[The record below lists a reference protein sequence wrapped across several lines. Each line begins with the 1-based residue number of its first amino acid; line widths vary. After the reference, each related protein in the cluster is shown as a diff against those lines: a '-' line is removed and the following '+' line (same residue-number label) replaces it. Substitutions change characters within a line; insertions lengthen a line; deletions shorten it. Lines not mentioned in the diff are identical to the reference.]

1 MALSSKTANVANVD
15 IKAENIR
22 LQDNNMHDKIGR
34 FYAGGCSY
42 DGLADAEVGNATVHI
57 SGNFYLGDATTPLTD
72 ADIPRHIN
80 MTGYVDSSGQ
90 APITGK
96 AELYI
101 NNILQKLNWAKTAD
115 TSWYNDNDTSFTL
128 SSGEQLAGLA
138 SLVNDGNDF
147 SQKTI
152 QLGQDIDLDN
162 REWTPIGKSD
172 KVFKGNFVGD
182 GHTILNLKITS
193 ASDNTGLFGSV
204 SAGEIKNLNIK
215 KTDIKACENVGALAG
230 SVAGNTTIKK
240 CNVTEGSIQ
249 GNADVGGLVGSAG
262 AGTIL
267 IKCSATGNTISAV
280 ESDASQ
286 STPYAGGIVGN
297 ATVPKATLTHCTV
310 SSNTVASYNDSCK
323 GDLVGSPAENW
334 LDGYDLADIFKD
346 NTDVTLSSDIADLQA
361 ATGTLEENLEDMFGS
376 KITSCVLVGETVPIA
391 LQFDTNDQAILEK
404 AKNKIVANINQT
416 LDNFIKEHSTTP
428 EEAEKFKELF
438 ATSYKKEESYSIDG
452 NIIYVNYCGHA
463 LGFSNYK
470 EDASKDCYIDNL
482 PNCPS
487 DHIPYIKEMLEN
499 YVN

>member
-1 MALSSKTANVANVD
+1 
-15 IKAENIR
+15 
-22 LQDNNMHDKIGR
+22 
-34 FYAGGCSY
+34 
-42 DGLADAEVGNATVHI
+42 
-57 SGNFYLGDATTPLTD
+57 
-72 ADIPRHIN
+72 

-138 SLVNDGNDF
+138 ALVNDGNDF

-172 KVFKGNFVGD
+172 KVFKGSFVGD
-182 GHTILNLKITS
+182 GHTISNLKITS

-240 CNVTEGSIQ
+240 CNVTEGRIQ

-286 STPYAGGIVGN
+286 STPYAGSIIGN
-297 ATVPKATLTHCTV
+297 AMAPKTTLTHCTASDNAV
-310 SSNTVASYNDSCK
+310 TSYNDSCK
-323 GDLVGSPAENW
+323 GELVGGSEDNW
-334 LDGYDLADIFKD
+334 LEGYDLADVFKD
-346 NTDVTLSSDIADLQA
+346 SETMTISNDEDYLRTFTLILDGNIDDTLNCHISNCVMPKLQNGNLDLRSEVIA
-361 ATGTLEENLEDMFGS
+361 
-376 KITSCVLVGETVPIA
+376 V
-391 LQFDTNDQAILEK
+391 QFDTNDPVKLEAVEAGILERQLGIPVLTK
-404 AKNKIVANINQT
+404 RTEDTYI
-416 LDNFIKEHSTTP
+416 
-428 EEAEKFKELF
+428 
-438 ATSYKKEESYSIDG
+438 IDG
-452 NIIYVNYCGHA
+452 NIIYLNYCGHA
-463 LGFSNYK
+463 LTFPAYQNEDK
-470 EDASKDCYIDNL
+470 ECRYDTDV
-482 PNCPS
+482 NCPEG
-487 DHIPYIKEMLEN
+487 HTPYIKEMLEN
-499 YVN
+499 YIN